1 MFGFL
6 KRKIKKEEKA
16 SSISL
21 KEFVELRKNKKTV
34 YSDEDV
40 INYCLELF
48 KNDFIECEKVRTN
61 NIKALYSKT
70 NRDYDYII
78 WIELEDV
85 YKKFVGLTIID
96 ILNIIKNDKDF
107 NNKLEN
113 LMKDWI
119 GRDVLKEITYK
130 TEFKFSDVKELIE
143 REQRIRTFGRTVDA
157 LHAGLHLYFKY
168 D

>member
-1 MFGFL
+1 MFDFF
-6 KRKIKKEEKA
+6 KRKIKKEEKT
-16 SSISL
+16 SSINL
-21 KEFVELRKNKKTV
+21 KEFAKIRKNKKTI

-48 KNDFIECEKVRTN
+48 KNDFIEYEKVRTN
-61 NIKALYSKT
+61 NIKTLYSKS
-70 NRDYDYII
+70 NKDYDYII

-85 YKKFVGLTIID
+85 CKKFVGLTIID

-107 NNKLEN
+107 DNKLEN

-143 REQRIRTFGRTVDA
+143 REKRIRTFGRTVDA
-157 LHAGLHLYFKY
+157 LHAGLHLYFKF